1 MPLKAGQLV
10 RNAGPHLYRM
20 AIIIRVWQE
29 RADNVD
35 SFPQVE
41 VGWMYYPAQPDMVG
55 ATTQIDSRRFNYR
68 NGASGPG
75 YAYVI
80 MQDELGASRPL

>member
-20 AIIIRVWQE
+20 AIIIRVWQGKL
-29 RADNVD
+29 D
-35 SFPQVE
+35 SFSQVE
-41 VGWMYYPAQPDMVG
+41 VVWMYYPAQPDMVG
-55 ATTQIDSRRFNYR
+55 ATTQIDSQRFNYR
-68 NGASGPG
+68 YGASGPG